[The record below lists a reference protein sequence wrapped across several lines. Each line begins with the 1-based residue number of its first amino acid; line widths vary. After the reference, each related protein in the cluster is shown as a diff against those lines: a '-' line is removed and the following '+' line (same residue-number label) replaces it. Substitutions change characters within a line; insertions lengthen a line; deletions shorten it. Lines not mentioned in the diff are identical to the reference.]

1 MSTNTERALVLDR
14 PCATC
19 QHGLRHRGARRCT
32 RDLVRAGVPAEQLR
46 LYISSAD
53 TCCAQRRHG
62 PLLARV
68 LFTCGREGRYW
79 RART

>member
-32 RDLVRAGVPAEQLR
+32 RDLVRAGVSDAHIR
-46 LYISSAD
+46 LYLSSAES
-53 TCCAQRRHG
+53 CEQERRHG
-62 PLLARV
+62 PLLAR
-68 LFTCGREGRYW
+68 LFFTCGREGRYW
-79 RART
+79 RARA